1 ADPHVVEEHA
11 GPGDLLQEVDD
22 ALPLPPA
29 VEEGG
34 GGAQIH
40 GKGAEGDEVAGDPLQ
55 LHGDDPE
62 VLGPGRHLKPQ
73 QLLDGQGKGE
83 LVVDGR
89 QVVAAV
95 GVGNDLGVGE
105 LLRVLLEAAVEVP
118 DVRVDVDDPLAV
130 DPGLQPEHAV
140 GAGVLG
146 PHADV

>member
-1 ADPHVVEEHA
+1 
-11 GPGDLLQEVDD
+11 
-22 ALPLPPA
+22 
-29 VEEGG
+29 
-34 GGAQIH
+34 
-40 GKGAEGDEVAGDPLQ
+40 
-55 LHGDDPE
+55 
-62 VLGPGRHLKPQ
+62 
-73 QLLDGQGKGE
+73 
-83 LVVDGR
+83 DGR

-146 PHADV
+146 PHTDVEVRARAVLLIGHHTDIGCLRWWAGGRHDPSPPKMVLAQERDALRSRSASTWIFRGGRRSM